1 MFESRFQDFDERADG
16 LRGAERLALLRAE
29 LSARGVDGFLVPRA
43 DAHQNEYVPASEE
56 RLAWLTGFTGSA
68 GSAAVLM
75 DRAALFVD
83 GRYTVQA
90 REQVDTSAFTPVNVL
105 DQTPTAWLREH
116 AAGLRIGFDP
126 WLHTVDAVD
135 RLRAAGVTLVP
146 LALNPVDVIWTDRPR
161 PPAEP
166 ITAHEPRLAGE
177 DAVSKIARVQ
187 QEIVSAGADHL
198 LLTDPHAIAWL
209 FNIRGGDVAHT
220 PLPLAW
226 ALISADNKPLLLV
239 QSRKLTNLLR
249 DELAEIAEIGEPERL
264 EQELAALGQA
274 GRTVMLDTSM
284 TADHLRD
291 VLETNGARLK
301 RAADPIQKLKA
312 VKNAAEI
319 AGTREAH
326 LRDGAA
332 MARFLCWF
340 DREAA
345 GGAIDEITAAQAL
358 ETFRRETGQLMD
370 VSFPTISAAGP
381 NAALPHY
388 RVTRATNRRID
399 PGLFLIDSGAQYRD
413 GTTDIT
419 RTIAVGETTPE
430 MRDRYTRVLKGHIAI
445 ATARFPKGSSG
456 AQLDPFARRALWDVG
471 ADFDHGTGHGVG
483 SYLSVHEG
491 PQRISKLG
499 HVALEAGMILSNEPG
514 YYREGAIGI
523 RIENLVLVKE
533 DARPGDERPMLAFE
547 TLTFAP
553 IDTRP
558 LALDLLTAEERAWLN
573 AYHEQVAAKIRP
585 LLDEATLS
593 WMERACASVR

>member
-29 LSARGVDGFLVPRA
+29 LRARGVNGFLVPRA

-90 REQVDTSAFTPVNVL
+90 REQVDTSAFTPVNIL

-126 WLHTVDAVD
+126 WLHTVDAID

-146 LALNPVDVIWTDRPR
+146 LAINPVDAIWTGRPQ

-226 ALISADNKPLLLV
+226 ALVPADGKPLLLV

-284 TADHLRD
+284 TADHLRH

-312 VKNAAEI
+312 VKNTAEI

-345 GGAIDEITAAQAL
+345 GGALDEITAAQAL

-388 RVTRATNRRID
+388 RVTRATNRRIE

-514 YYREGAIGI
+514 YYREGAFGI
-523 RIENLVLVKE
+523 RIENLVLVRE

-558 LALDLLTAEERAWLN
+558 LALDLLTAEERAWLD
-573 AYHEQVAAKIRP
+573 AYHKQVAAKIGP
-585 LLDEATLS
+585 LLDEGTLS